1 MCKSSMCASLNGTEC
16 LSGSHFSS
24 IKQIN
29 MKYTVQRDTADPKQI
44 QKTAILVASVGVP
57 KIRSWLVSELA
68 SIHSVHQNTDCAF
81 TILHHPERHSQGA
94 TELLSCCS
102 TQELR
107 SSTQCCLQITTR

>member
-1 MCKSSMCASLNGTEC
+1 MRATLNGTEC

-24 IKQIN
+24 MKQIN

-57 KIRSWLVSELA
+57 KIRFWLVSELA

-94 TELLSCCS
+94 TEPRSC
-102 TQELR
+102 
-107 SSTQCCLQITTR
+107 